1 MIYAVSAVKGGVG
14 KSTTALYLAEALAHE
29 GHNRRVL
36 VIDSDPQGTILEW
49 EATAQTSGEPLSV
62 RVEGLPSAVLLRRK
76 LPALAEQYDVTIID
90 CPNRD
95 TSIIETAMSLADLVI
110 VPMPPG
116 VEELRRARAALRLAE
131 QASTSARLLITL
143 VDARTTL
150 AREVTEVIDAD
161 DTLLR
166 FDTLIRR
173 RADIAETVG
182 ATRPND
188 LHDYKQLATELM
200 KEETK

>member
-1 MIYAVSAVKGGVG
+1 MIYAISAVKGGVG

-29 GHNRRVL
+29 GHKTL
-36 VIDSDPQGTILEW
+36 IAIDGDPQGTLLEW

-161 DTLLR
+161 DTLSR

-182 ATRPND
+182 ATRPEN
-188 LHDYKQLATELM
+188 LHDYAELAKELM